1 MTENKFLGINTL
13 NYIRKLLRSQNR
25 WLFVS
30 WICQVAKCCR
40 EVVSQDTPAM
50 HEIHAE
56 MWLRLR
62 SCPGVLLPPLC
73 TLPCV
78 KFIATSRQ
86 TLSWEGAKLGVLEA
100 NLWGQTAGLRQS
112 CMFTANSRELLWS
125 DHLWTHFI
133 FSLPDSKQSAI
144 CPHVLQFCH
153 FFRCSVN
160 AVFFFFH

>member
-100 NLWGQTAGLRQS
+100 NLWGPSDKLQVCGSLACSPPIPGS
-112 CMFTANSRELLWS
+112 CSGVTICEHTSSFPCQIANSRQS
-125 DHLWTHFI
+125 VPTCYNFAT
-133 FSLPDSKQSAI
+133 FS
-144 CPHVLQFCH
+144 
-153 FFRCSVN
+153 
-160 AVFFFFH
+160 AVA